1 MSSNVNVQLLQR
13 LEEKLVVVEQRRIS
27 INRICFGKN
36 DIMLIKLK
44 MISDELN

>member
-13 LEEKLVVVEQRRIS
+13 LEEKLVVVEQGRIS
-27 INRICFGKN
+27 NNRICFGKN
-36 DIMLIKLK
+36 DKLK

>member
-13 LEEKLVVVEQRRIS
+13 HDDKLVVVEQRRIS

-36 DIMLIKLK
+36 DMLIKLK